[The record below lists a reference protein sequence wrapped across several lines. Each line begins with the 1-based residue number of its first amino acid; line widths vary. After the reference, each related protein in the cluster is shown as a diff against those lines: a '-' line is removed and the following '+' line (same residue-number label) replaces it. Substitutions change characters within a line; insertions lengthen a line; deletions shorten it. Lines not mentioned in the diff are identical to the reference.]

1 MSMENGAEA
10 RFQRESAAVEILAGL
25 RHALDFRYRR
35 LCEAARSVW
44 ERLFGAKDPADACV
58 TVRVTAIPSGVIR
71 GSGFL
76 KSRRPWGPNP
86 ETKHL
91 PRFAPS
97 HAFCYRAFP

>member
-10 RFQRESAAVEILAGL
+10 LFQRELGRVEILAGL

-35 LCEAARSVW
+35 LREAARADW

-58 TVRVTAIPSGVIR
+58 SVRVAATPSGAVR

-76 KSRRPWGPNP
+76 KSRRPAEPKTA
-86 ETKHL
+86 TKRL
-91 PRFAPS
+91 PGFA
-97 HAFCYRAFP
+97 H